1 MRKSLWVLCAC
12 AALALPTVLWAD
24 GSMKTEKT
32 EKAAKAEAHMKMK
45 AEKPMT
51 VAGEVVDAGCY
62 ISKNATGEKHKEC
75 AAKCFAN
82 GMPACILDAKGNLW
96 LLTPD
101 HDNGQPYKDA
111 LGLAGDKV
119 EVTGT
124 PMKKGGMNALVVT
137 AVKKG
142 A

>member
-1 MRKSLWVLCAC
+1 MFTDEQVYRIVR
-12 AALALPTVLWAD
+12 
-24 GSMKTEKT
+24 GSIG
-32 EKAAKAEAHMKMK
+32 
-45 AEKPMT
+45 PL
-51 VAGEVVDAGCY
+51 Y
-62 ISKNATGEKHKEC
+62 R
-75 AAKCFAN
+75 
-82 GMPACILDAKGNLW
+82 